1 MDTSSE
7 NDDNG
12 PNGPG
17 ASASDGHEGVHFGW
31 SDEIVDEDSYEAHED
46 SGESDWLGRDQ
57 LLSDDDEEVNAIGAH
72 FRVVKKK
79 IRNKTVQ
86 AADLEPPLNLNGN
99 GEDETDGADEN
110 DTEENEVSSVGLSTG
125 EETDYLGS
133 SDVGSY
139 ETDKDGDFVSRKT
152 SKVFFDSSTSEP
164 RFELGMIFENG
175 KQFKDALYAYDVA
188 HRFDFLFVS
197 NRKEKVRVV
206 CKGKGCPFVVHASWD
221 KSDCCFKIKTLVT
234 DHNCSVTFKNKRAKY
249 KFVGK
254 HFISKIRIVPK
265 LRLFDYVLALR
276 TADPDGSFD
285 LVVERPTVIDIPKF
299 RRLYVCF
306 GALKEGFKRYCRHV
320 IGVDGCFLK
329 GSLKGEILSAVGR
342 DSNNQ
347 IFPIAWAF
355 VEVENRE
362 TWAWFL
368 NHLQNDLN
376 LGNGDNLTLLS
387 DMHKGLLE
395 EVQQCLPHVEHRY
408 CARHMYA
415 NWKKDHKGGDLQL
428 LFWNCCKATT
438 QPLFR
443 KHANRICKLK
453 PKAYAD
459 LMEKDPSHWPKAFF
473 STRSKCDVIDNNFFE
488 AFDYA
493 IIGARFKSI
502 ISMFEDIMHYV
513 MHRLVEHKKKS
524 ISWKVWD
531 LTGIPCPHAVC
542 VILYREESLENYVI
556 HLYKKEVYQ
565 ELYSVVIPTIPSEKY
580 WQDSGMGKI
589 DPTLKRKLPG
599 RPKHKRRK
607 EEGEVKGKTKLRKLG
622 AKKSCRCCGLTGH
635 NIRTCPKKQQANV
648 QNHANQPPPMAA
660 HPGPSSSIPSDPPP
674 LIGPF
679 SPPHSIRQSAPQP
692 STGPSS
698 PPHSTIPS
706 APQPSNRPC
715 SPPHSTLP
723 YAPQPSTGPSSPPH
737 STIPSAPPMVFM
749 PTPSVQPYLAF
760 DSTSPPVTRITTF
773 SPKRKVTANRMP
785 LYRRSKEHATPS
797 TTVIPHVSSQP
808 TATVNVPQEGK

>member
-1 MDTSSE
+1 MDASSE

-12 PNGPG
+12 PNGLV

-46 SGESDWLGRDQ
+46 SGESDWLENDNDARNA
-57 LLSDDDEEVNAIGAH
+57 EVENEAN
-72 FRVVKKK
+72 
-79 IRNKTVQ
+79 RNRPAESGVNEKE
-86 AADLEPPLNLNGN
+86 AAGN
-99 GEDETDGADEN
+99 GENETDGADEN
-110 DTEENEVSSVGLSTG
+110 DTEENEVSPVGLSTG

-139 ETDKDGDFVSRKT
+139 ETDEDGDFVSRKT

-175 KQFKDALYAYDVA
+175 KQFKDALYAYVVA

-221 KSDCCFKIKTLVT
+221 KSDSCFKIKTLVT
-234 DHNCSVTFKNKRAKY
+234 DHNCSVTFKNKRANY

-265 LRLFDYVLALR
+265 LRLVDMIRLGREELNVELNKQLCNRAKKWAEEKIKGNIIHEFNRLFDYVLALR

-285 LVVERPTVIDIPKF
+285 LVVERPTAVDIPKF

-329 GSLKGEILSAVGR
+329 GSLKGEILSAVGK
-342 DSNNQ
+342 DNNNQ

-355 VEVENRE
+355 VE
-362 TWAWFL
+362 
-368 NHLQNDLN
+368 
-376 LGNGDNLTLLS
+376 
-387 DMHKGLLE
+387 GLLE

-443 KHANRICKLK
+443 KHADRICKLK

-459 LMEKDPSHWPKAFF
+459 LMEKDPSHWSKAFF
-473 STRSKCDVIDNNFFE
+473 STRSKCDSIDNNFCE
-488 AFDYA
+488 AFNSA

-502 ISMFEDIMHYV
+502 ISMFEDIRHYV

-524 ISWKVWD
+524 ISWIGEFCPRIAKVLEEHKARSSFCHVIWNGADGYEVMHNEDRFVVDVRGWKCTCKVWD
-531 LTGIPCPHAVC
+531 LTGIPCPHVVC
-542 VILYREESLENYVI
+542 VILYREESLENYVL

-580 WQDSGMGKI
+580 WQDSGMGKF
-589 DPTLKRKLPG
+589 DPPLKRKLPG
-599 RPKHKRRK
+599 RPKHKRGK
-607 EEGEVKGKTKLRKLG
+607 EEGEVKGKTKLRKL
-622 AKKSCRCCGLTGH
+622 
-635 NIRTCPKKQQANV
+635 
-648 QNHANQPPPMAA
+648 
-660 HPGPSSSIPSDPPP
+660 
-674 LIGPF
+674 
-679 SPPHSIRQSAPQP
+679 
-692 STGPSS
+692 
-698 PPHSTIPS
+698 
-706 APQPSNRPC
+706 
-715 SPPHSTLP
+715 
-723 YAPQPSTGPSSPPH
+723 
-737 STIPSAPPMVFM
+737 
-749 PTPSVQPYLAF
+749 
-760 DSTSPPVTRITTF
+760 
-773 SPKRKVTANRMP
+773 
-785 LYRRSKEHATPS
+785 
-797 TTVIPHVSSQP
+797 
-808 TATVNVPQEGK
+808 